1 MLDFTYGTTPAT
13 ALEVF
18 DRIVCGVD
26 GTAESFEAARQAE
39 RLRVPEGTLRLATVV
54 EINTAVHAGWATS
67 HVLQELDAAGRAALH
82 RAIKEVHP
90 SSTRLLAGDA
100 APCLL
105 DEIEQADAT
114 LVVVGPHGHS
124 RALGM
129 LLGGV
134 ATELLHVAS
143 CSVLLARKPTFGEFP
158 ASIIVGVDGSPPSLV
173 AAAVAKSIA
182 ERFGSE
188 YLVVTA
194 TGGKDVDLDPLR
206 AFLPDFVTDPRHA
219 VDALADLSEEA
230 DLLVVGSRGL
240 HGPKALGSV
249 SERVGH
255 RAACSVLVVRNPQG
269 GNHEHDH

>member
-1 MLDFTYGTTPAT
+1 MSVEAST
-13 ALEVF
+13 AVGIF
-18 DRIVCGVD
+18 DRVVCGVD
-26 GTAESFEAARQAE
+26 GTAESFETARQAE
-39 RLRVPEGTLRLATVV
+39 RLRSKEGTLRVATVV
-54 EINTAVHAGWATS
+54 EMKTAVHAGRAMS

-82 RAIKEVHP
+82 HAINEVHP

-100 APCLL
+100 GACLL
-105 DEIEQADAT
+105 DEIEQSDAT
-114 LVVVGPHGHS
+114 LVAVGPHGHS

-134 ATELLHVAS
+134 ATELLHNAP
-143 CSVLLARKPTFGEFP
+143 CSVLLARRPRFGEFP
-158 ASIIVGVDGSPPSLV
+158 ASIIAGVDGSPRSLV

-188 YLVVTA
+188 NLVVTA

-240 HGPKALGSV
+240 HGLEALGSI

-255 RAACSVLVVRNPQG
+255 QAACSVLVVRNP
-269 GNHEHDH
+269 